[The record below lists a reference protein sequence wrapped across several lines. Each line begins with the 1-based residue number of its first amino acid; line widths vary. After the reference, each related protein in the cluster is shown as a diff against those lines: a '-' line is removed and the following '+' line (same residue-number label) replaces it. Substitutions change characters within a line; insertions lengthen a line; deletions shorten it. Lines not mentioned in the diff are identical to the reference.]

1 MSIDIYT
8 FALVLGIINL
18 IQLIIFAIEYYIHK
32 TYKGPGWWVLWC
44 ASAVFGFIFMLTRQI
59 GPIEKISI
67 LGQNTMLVL
76 GAIFLYIGIMRFQG
90 KRERLK
96 TLIIIFLIYFV
107 TLSYFIF
114 IEDRIQIRTILI
126 WLTSALIAFISAYD
140 LNLYKTKALELSAN
154 ICILT
159 FVLHGLFSATKVVIL
174 LNGGEILTFTAPSFL
189 NISSYFNLLIVT
201 VFWTFA
207 MIMMINQKLTSEK
220 ENAKNYFE
228 VIFNTSP
235 DAILITDAVDGRI
248 TTVNDHLIELSGFN
262 SDEMLGK
269 TTLELNFWTDPNE
282 RKFVLEQ
289 IEKNGY
295 CNDYKTIFQLKNHQ
309 KIDGLISSK
318 IVTMEGKRYIINIV
332 RDISLQIKG
341 EQEILDKN
349 LQLQTINSEKDK
361 FFSIIAHDLKNPFST
376 FLGLTEIMAEDLPK
390 LSQNETV
397 QIVDKMKDSAKNLY
411 GLLENLLEW
420 SMLNQGLSRFNPY
433 QFALYPEVFE
443 CVLNY
448 SDTAHKKNILVTN
461 NISSHEMVYADTNMF
476 RSLIRNLL
484 SNALKFTP
492 EGGNITISA
501 ESTPE
506 RSTIITIRDS
516 GIGMSNSI
524 KDSLFKIG
532 FNTART
538 GTSGELS
545 SGLGLLL
552 CREFVF
558 KHDGEIWVES
568 KEGDGS
574 TFYVKLPLLESSGRT
589 L

>member
-44 ASAVFGFIFMLTRQI
+44 ASAVLGFIFMLTRQI

-67 LGQNTMLVL
+67 LGQNTMLLL
-76 GAIFLYIGIMRFQG
+76 GSIFLYIGIMRFLG

-96 TLIIIFLIYFV
+96 ALIFIFIIYFV
-107 TLSYFIF
+107 ILFYFLY
-114 IEDRIQIRTILI
+114 IEDSIRIRTILI
-126 WLTSALIAFISAYD
+126 WLTSALIAFISARD
-140 LNLYKTKALELSAN
+140 LHLYKTKALELSAN
-154 ICILT
+154 ICIST

-174 LNGGEILTFTAPSFL
+174 LNGGEILNFASQSFL
-189 NISSYFNLLIVT
+189 NLSSYFNLLIVT

-220 ENAKNYFE
+220 
-228 VIFNTSP
+228 
-235 DAILITDAVDGRI
+235 
-248 TTVNDHLIELSGFN
+248 
-262 SDEMLGK
+262 
-269 TTLELNFWTDPNE
+269 
-282 RKFVLEQ
+282 
-289 IEKNGY
+289 
-295 CNDYKTIFQLKNHQ
+295 
-309 KIDGLISSK
+309 
-318 IVTMEGKRYIINIV
+318 
-332 RDISLQIKG
+332 
-341 EQEILDKN
+341 
-349 LQLQTINSEKDK
+349 DK
-361 FFSIIAHDLKNPFST
+361 FFSIIAHDLKNPIST

-390 LSQNETV
+390 LSQNETI
-397 QIVDKMKDSAKNLY
+397 QIVDKMKESARNLY

-420 SMLNQGLSRFNPY
+420 SMMNQGLSRFNPY
-433 QFALYPEVFE
+433 QFALYPEIFE
-443 CVLNY
+443 CVMNY
-448 SDTAHKKNILVTN
+448 SDTAHKKNISVTN
-461 NISSHEMVYADTNMF
+461 NISSHEMVYADQNML

-501 ESTPE
+501 ETTPK
-506 RSTIITIRDS
+506 RCTIITIRDS
-516 GIGMSNSI
+516 GIGMSDII
-524 KDSLFKIG
+524 KNSLFKIG

-538 GTSGELS
+538 GTNGELS

-558 KHDGEIWVES
+558 KHDGEIWVVS